1 MWALRCGGL
10 RWTPD
15 KCGLIWECFYLERR
29 CVSLWCAAGY
39 SSQGHSALAQ
49 VCRTFGAPATRLN
62 FKIYQTRWQ
71 NQPTAKFIFT
81 PGLSWE
87 IKIPTQTQP
96 SRCWKISYKKK
107 YLYFSLIKLIN
118 LPYSEWIQS
127 MRDCKFTFYS
137 SSFHNIWLKCFT
149 MRSISEVVW
158 SRDIS
163 AFQIWLLKRGSRPQ
177 APPSLPKDGSPAP
190 RAHPTTL
197 H

>member
-1 MWALRCGGL
+1 MLLGTYISSSPQTFLPTIDRAEFRMQSIKSRFERSLGFCIFVSLISPGQVWALRCGGL

-87 IKIPTQTQP
+87 IKIPTQTQL
-96 SRCWKISYKKK
+96 SRCWKISY
-107 YLYFSLIKLIN
+107 
-118 LPYSEWIQS
+118 
-127 MRDCKFTFYS
+127 
-137 SSFHNIWLKCFT
+137 
-149 MRSISEVVW
+149 
-158 SRDIS
+158 
-163 AFQIWLLKRGSRPQ
+163 
-177 APPSLPKDGSPAP
+177 
-190 RAHPTTL
+190 
-197 H
+197 